1 MAINLLLQF
10 VVTTE
15 NLSDEFDN
23 ESDDELNRYLEQRM
37 DIKSIDDN
45 RLTFWYEHRF
55 DYPVLS
61 GLVSSIYF
69 IPTTIINVEP

>member
-37 DIKSIDDN
+37 DIESIDDN
-45 RLTFWYEHRF
+45 HLTFWYEHRF

-61 GLVSSIYF
+61 
-69 IPTTIINVEP
+69 